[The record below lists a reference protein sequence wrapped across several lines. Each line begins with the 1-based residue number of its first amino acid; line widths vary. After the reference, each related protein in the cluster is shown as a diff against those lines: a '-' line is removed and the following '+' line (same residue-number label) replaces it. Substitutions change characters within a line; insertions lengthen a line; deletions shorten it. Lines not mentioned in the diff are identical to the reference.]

1 MTRVCDGLSFG
12 EHGMAELEKHLRKKL
27 FLGAVVVAVAMAV
40 WVLII
45 NIAARH

>member
-1 MTRVCDGLSFG
+1 
-12 EHGMAELEKHLRKKL
+12 MAELEKHLRKKF